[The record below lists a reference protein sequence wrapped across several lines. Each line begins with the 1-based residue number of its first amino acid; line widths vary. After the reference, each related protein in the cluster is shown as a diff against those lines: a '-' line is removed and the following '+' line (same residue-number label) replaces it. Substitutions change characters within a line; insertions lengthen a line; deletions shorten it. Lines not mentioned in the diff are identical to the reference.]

1 MELPRTALNG
11 SALVGLLS
19 QLALVER
26 PLGRHNP
33 PPSLVKG
40 LGRWLGWKE
49 SIPLAGVLQAPPPA
63 LAAPCDPTAAHAA
76 LQRELQRVQA
86 ELARL
91 IADDSSTRDEDG
103 WDFLPFRRHCF
114 AVQQAMAAAI
124 APLRAQARAAVARLS
139 PASTQLAALDAVMA
153 NLLAP
158 REQALL
164 AQLPVLLDKH
174 FTQLRDAAEP
184 GGTPWLPRFNH
195 DMQRL
200 LHAELDLRLQ
210 PVLGLL
216 ATLERAA
223 HTKTP

>member
-1 MELPRTALNG
+1 MVVPAG
-11 SALVGLLS
+11 PC
-19 QLALVER
+19 R
-26 PLGRHNP
+26 PPGRAA
-33 PPSLVKG
+33 PSLVKG

-49 SIPLAGVLQAPPPA
+49 SIPLAAVLQAPPTV
-63 LAAPCDPTAAHAA
+63 AATACASAAHAA

-91 IADDSSTRDEDG
+91 IADDSSTRSEDG

-114 AVQQAMAAAI
+114 AMQQAMGAAI
-124 APLRAQARAAVARLS
+124 TPLRAQTRAAVARLS
-139 PASTQLAALDAVMA
+139 PAMAQLAALDAVMA

-174 FTQLRDAAEP
+174 FTQLRDAAVP
-184 GGTPWLPRFNH
+184 GGPPWLPRFDH
-195 DMQRL
+195 DMRRL

-216 ATLERAA
+216 ATLQRAA
-223 HTKTP
+223 ETQIP

>member
-1 MELPRTALNG
+1 M
-11 SALVGLLS
+11 
-19 QLALVER
+19 
-26 PLGRHNP
+26 
-33 PPSLVKG
+33 
-40 LGRWLGWKE
+40 
-49 SIPLAGVLQAPPPA
+49 
-63 LAAPCDPTAAHAA
+63 
-76 LQRELQRVQA
+76 QA

-91 IADDSSTRDEDG
+91 IADDSGTRGEDG

-114 AVQQAMAAAI
+114 AVQQAMVAAL

-139 PASTQLAALDAVMA
+139 PAMTQLAALDAVMA

-174 FTQLRDAAEP
+174 FTQLRDAAVP
-184 GGTPWLPRFNH
+184 GGPPWLPRFDH
-195 DMQRL
+195 DMRRL

-216 ATLERAA
+216 ATLQRAA
-223 HTKTP
+223 ETPTP